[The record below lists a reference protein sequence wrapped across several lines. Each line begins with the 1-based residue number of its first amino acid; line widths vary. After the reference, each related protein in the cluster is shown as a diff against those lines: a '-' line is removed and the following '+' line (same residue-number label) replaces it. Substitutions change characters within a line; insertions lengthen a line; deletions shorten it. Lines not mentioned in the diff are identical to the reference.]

1 METSMVSRSIIS
13 MSSKPLSARVL
24 SSSHPMPPAPTMRTA
39 DRDEGGAG
47 RVSVA
52 GSGSDASKIRET
64 RTFRILGELEIAHGR
79 RHRGRQARTSRAR
92 RVLSPRERDHHLC
105 CLGCARAARATA
117 RPPASTENHKKAV
130 HIGYVSQRG
139 RWSSSLTV
147 DASLPV
153 LRSSLRAP
161 PRLAFTSASP
171 ATALWRS
178 CRTERRSSRR

>member
-24 SSSHPMPPAPTMRTA
+24 SSSHPMPPAPTMRTT

-52 GSGSDASKIRET
+52 GWASDASKIRET

-79 RHRGRQARTSRAR
+79 RHRGRQARASRAR
-92 RVLSPRERDHHLC
+92 RALPNAITHPHSRNQNHRANITGVGRFGITIGDTKRASRR
-105 CLGCARAARATA
+105 GYAYARR
-117 RPPASTENHKKAV
+117 
-130 HIGYVSQRG
+130 RG
-139 RWSSSLTV
+139 RWRR
-147 DASLPV
+147 LPV
-153 LRSSLRAP
+153 EPSLQNARVS

-178 CRTERRSSRR
+178 CRT

>member
-52 GSGSDASKIRET
+52 GRSRTRPRFARRAPFASLASWRSLTGVVIADVKLERRARAELYRTRSRIHTRET
-64 RTFRILGELEIAHGR
+64 KNVRANITSGTILCFCISGTGIAIGDTKRASR
-79 RHRGRQARTSRAR
+79 RGYAYAR
-92 RVLSPRERDHHLC
+92 R
-105 CLGCARAARATA
+105 
-117 RPPASTENHKKAV
+117 
-130 HIGYVSQRG
+130 RG
-139 RWSSSLTV
+139 RWRR
-147 DASLPV
+147 LPV
-153 LRSSLRAP
+153 EPSLQNARLS

-178 CRTERRSSRR
+178 CRT

>member
-24 SSSHPMPPAPTMRTA
+24 SSSHPMPPAPTMRTT

-52 GSGSDASKIRET
+52 GWASDASKIRDT

-79 RHRGRQARTSRAR
+79 RHRGRQARASRAR
-92 RVLSPRERDHHLC
+92 RAFTERDHASTLEKPKM
-105 CLGCARAARATA
+105 CARTSSSVWDECKCNRDTKRASRRGYASAR
-117 RPPASTENHKKAV
+117 R
-130 HIGYVSQRG
+130 RG
-139 RWSSSLTV
+139 RWRR
-147 DASLPV
+147 LPV
-153 LRSSLRAP
+153 EPSLQNARVS

-178 CRTERRSSRR
+178 CRT